1 MRCRRAPVAIHLLLI
16 LCVALTGI
24 GLGAARGTVAIDG
37 HAVLCSGEAIVIH
50 RAADG
55 APSGRVHL
63 CPDMA
68 LALLAAVAPPA
79 LPDAPR
85 RAARPAKASET
96 GRRAASGLPPR
107 ATARA
112 PPVFQDVLSRTI
124 S

>member
-1 MRCRRAPVAIHLLLI
+1 MRCRRAPVAVHLLLI
-16 LCVALTGI
+16 LCVGLTGI

-79 LPDAPR
+79 LPEALH
-85 RAARPAKASET
+85 RASRSATSPET
-96 GRRAASGLPPR
+96 GRRAASRVPPR

-112 PPVFQDVLSRTI
+112 PPVFQDIIPRTI